1 MMHTKLNLQILK
13 MCIPQ
18 ALEQSMKKPMA
29 SIGSVSSLNSPQY
42 LFLDHFHTTGCT
54 CVLRIMGKT
63 LFHSGKVCINGW
75 MCQSMTLHTGFCI
88 SPINSDQL
96 QSLAEYSDVLC
107 IGLHRLCNIALP
119 LVSVPPHMPPLC
131 LFVCLFTFV
140 PQCHMLLAL
149 FVNGGDCIHAAIAQ
163 CGSFDNSKNYEA
175 SFVWV

>member
-1 MMHTKLNLQILK
+1 
-13 MCIPQ
+13 
-18 ALEQSMKKPMA
+18 
-29 SIGSVSSLNSPQY
+29 
-42 LFLDHFHTTGCT
+42 
-54 CVLRIMGKT
+54 
-63 LFHSGKVCINGW
+63 

-96 QSLAEYSDVLC
+96 QSLAKYSDVLC

-119 LVSVPPHMPPLC
+119 LVSVPPHMLPLC

-175 SFVWV
+175 SFVWVHYQFLSIYFLLKLPITV